1 MFDKTRLPH
10 YIDSIHP
17 NSDYHHGQIQPARAV
32 KTYQVS
38 RANRQDSKGDDG
50 SQTSYKHAPDLAYF
64 ADSFYVHYLVN
75 PEDEH
80 SGMGQSILARST
92 NGRDWNDFQIS
103 FPGYLIPEATIT
115 DYKGNTHQ
123 FDGTTY
129 AYMHQRMAFY
139 QSPETGR
146 MLLSG
151 FYGWSPD
158 KTKVNWDHYG
168 IGRVVR
174 ELYPDGRMGEIYFIT
189 VNWQAGWSAEQLR
202 YPLYTESGDEGFIF
216 LCKTLLQDRLS
227 TQQWAEENGDQSDL
241 IQIKHP
247 ENGTYQ
253 AFTWYHID
261 ADRVIGLWKHA
272 LVAASEDGGQTWSTP
287 ERSPSLVMSGQK
299 VWAERTSDGRF
310 AMVYNPT
317 LETQHRY
324 PLCVTRSE
332 DGLAYSQMRLVHG
345 EVPPMRYKG
354 FWKDLGPQYVRGIS
368 EGHDLPPDQNLW
380 VTYSLN
386 KEDIWVSS
394 IPIPLRDESADRID
408 EHFDSPH
415 CFDQW
420 NIYAP
425 KWAPVECHLPSSS
438 ASSVSSASAGES
450 HPLTSTVS
458 TEPIVAAAAVGLVAT
473 KPVEENAVADSTSLV
488 DSTTLAEDA
497 LYRIASDFSDARAGF
512 LRLRDFDP
520 YDYARVERMLLPR
533 KRLELKL
540 RLRLHQ
546 VAESNLQIELLNHSG
561 IVGLRLVFRP
571 DGQIYLRT
579 VTEIA
584 VLPYEANRDYELDFR
599 VDCELMQYSLAV
611 NGDLIRDE
619 RGAVRQFLFMSALNE
634 ISRLSIRSGDAR
646 HAESLDYDPEGKPEQ
661 ALPLASIPAPEAVYD
676 IKSLQVEYR

>member
-17 NSDYHHGQIQPARAV
+17 NSDYHHGQIQPARGV
-32 KTYQVS
+32 KSYQVS
-38 RANRQDSKGDDG
+38 RANRHDSNGDDG
-50 SQTSYKHAPDLAYF
+50 SHTTYKHAPDLAYF
-64 ADSFYVHYLVN
+64 AGAFYVHYLVN

-80 SGMGQSILARST
+80 SGMGQSVLARST
-92 NGRDWNDFQIS
+92 NGRDWDDFQIS

-115 DYKGNTHQ
+115 DYKGNTHH
-123 FDGTTY
+123 FDGNAY
-129 AYMHQRMAFY
+129 AYMHQRMSFY
-139 QSPETGR
+139 QSSETGR
-146 MLLSG
+146 MLVSG

-158 KTKVNWDHYG
+158 KTKVNWDNYG

-174 ELYPDGRMGEIYFIT
+174 ELYPDGQMGEIYFIT
-189 VNWQAGWSAEQLR
+189 VNWQAGWSAEQLP
-202 YPLYTESGDEGFIF
+202 YPLYTESSDEGFLL
-216 LCKTLLQDRLS
+216 LCKTLLHDRLS

-247 ENGTYQ
+247 EKGTYQ

-261 ADRVIGLWKHA
+261 EQRVIGLWKHA
-272 LVAASEDGGQTWSTP
+272 LVAASEDGGQTWSKP

-332 DGLAYSQMRLVHG
+332 DGLAYSDMRLVHG

-368 EGHDLPPDQNLW
+368 EGHELPPDQNLW
-380 VTYSLN
+380 VTYSVN

-394 IPIPLRDESADRID
+394 IPIPLRDESADAID
-408 EHFDSPH
+408 EHFDSRFDEHIDEHIDEYFDSPTS
-415 CFDQW
+415 FDQW
-420 NIYAP
+420 NIYSP
-425 KWAPVECHLPSSS
+425 KWAPVECHQPVLVTSDSS
-438 ASSVSSASAGES
+438 ADTSDAADDTVADTSEDVSAD
-450 HPLTSTVS
+450 VS
-458 TEPIVAAAAVGLVAT
+458 T
-473 KPVEENAVADSTSLV
+473 
-488 DSTTLAEDA
+488 
-497 LYRIASDFSDARAGF
+497 F

-520 YDYARVERMLLPR
+520 YDYARVERMLLPS
-533 KRLELKL
+533 KRLDLKL

-546 VAESNLQIELLNHSG
+546 VEGSNLQIELLNHSG

-584 VLPYEANRDYELDFR
+584 VLPYEANRDYELHFR

-611 NGDLIRDE
+611 NGDLLRDE
-619 RGAVRQFLFMSALNE
+619 QGTERQFLFMSALNE

-661 ALPLASIPAPEAVYD
+661 ALPLASIPAAEAIYD